1 MENSS
6 LKLNKELF
14 NLYHLLSSNVEDYK
28 SQVEKDNVGIEL
40 LLEPTNEDLLIEADR
55 NRLSQVISNLL
66 SNAIKFMNEG
76 TVSVAVQMK
85 DSSRVI
91 VSVKDTGTGIDPEI
105 LPRLFCKFATISK
118 TGTGLGLLISK
129 NIIEAHGGNI
139 YAENNEGIEG
149 ATFYIILPVHAEG
162 DFSTVDELH
171 KITDPGP
178 EYGVT
183 ISKLIESCREEQ
195 DIDKK
200 VEILYRIN
208 SMLPKVHRLKTPSLL
223 TDDYI
228 ETALYKIEIITT
240 TAF

>member
-129 NIIEAHGGNI
+129 NIIEDHGGNI

-178 EYGVT
+178 EYGE
-183 ISKLIESCREEQ
+183 SKL
-195 DIDKK
+195 
-200 VEILYRIN
+200 N
-208 SMLPKVHRLKTPSLL
+208 
-223 TDDYI
+223 
-228 ETALYKIEIITT
+228 
-240 TAF
+240 F